1 MSSFDQIPGE
11 LLNRIARFGRLYLL
25 ETVTSTNDYAFSLA
39 EKQEP
44 AIVVAKQQTRGR
56 GRFRRR
62 WFADENSLIF
72 SLLLFPELNQLS
84 LPRSPAIITQIAGL
98 ALCQAIENLPITI
111 DAKPLSKPMLRWPN
125 DILLEGKKAAGI
137 LCEQRGKALVLGVG
151 VNVNQSTIPQ
161 SLPEATSLFL
171 FYNQKLDRLQLL
183 ELFLNSFFSLLTKL
197 VSNTNAVWNEVR
209 TRSVIIHHR
218 VEIKTLW
225 RRHLGTVIDIDDEGR
240 VILRTDSGKLAVFSA
255 GQVHQLR

>member
-1 MSSFDQIPGE
+1 MASFDQVPGE

-25 ETVTSTNDYAFSLA
+25 ETVASTNDYAFSLA

-72 SLLLFPELNQLS
+72 SLLLFPESNPPS
-84 LPRSPAIITQIAGL
+84 LPRSPATITQLAGL
-98 ALCQAIENLPITI
+98 ALCQVIENLPLTT
-111 DAKPLSKPMLRWPN
+111 DSRPLAKPMLRWPN
-125 DILLEGKKAAGI
+125 DVLLKEKKVAGI
-137 LCEQRGKALVLGVG
+137 LCEQRRKALVLGVG
-151 VNVNQSTIPQ
+151 VNVNQSIIPQ
-161 SLPEATSLFL
+161 NLPDATSLFL
-171 FYNQKLDRLQLL
+171 FYHQKFDQLQLL
-183 ELFLNSFFSLLTKL
+183 ELFLNNIFSILTKL
-197 VSNTNAVWNEVR
+197 DSDPKTIWDEIRAHSAILN
-209 TRSVIIHHR
+209 HR

-240 VILRTDSGKLAVFSA
+240 LILRTDSGKLVVFSA
-255 GQVHQLR
+255 GQVRQLR